1 MLDELD
7 RRVCRRLSRLE
18 VRVDELPRR
27 QTVEVQSERLLRPF
41 SVRLNAGDPDYF
53 TVVLYDNESFWVLS
67 TESEQAA
74 EITCR
79 RLNKFLTGLVVAP
92 GSLDTVRTCQV
103 KHAVGKPSQG
113 QTGEAEGYQTVLI
126 WSGGGPF
133 QIWMRKGEDGYSV
146 VFGPDD
152 KQVMGSLSCGDAM
165 KLCLKLNSHWAFS
178 GKEKQ

>member
-1 MLDELD
+1 MTARTDVVWTLVLCGAVLLAGGLSGARSPARSKTRPATQPQGGAEQIAKINQI
-7 RRVCRRLSRLE
+7 LSRL
-18 VRVDELPRR
+18 RPR
-27 QTVEVQSERLLRPF
+27 
-41 SVRLNAGDPDYF
+41 DPK
-53 TVVLYDNESFWVLS
+53 
-67 TESEQAA
+67 SEQAA